1 MAESEK
7 EKLQNAE
14 KRLEVEKQIKDIQS
28 DQLNIAFSATESL
41 KTLYNIRTKN
51 SEAERETL
59 KVARNINSAL
69 LSQGQSYSKISDIQR
84 EISKNQNT
92 ITKATKLQNS
102 MEAGMTAQRVGRV
115 KAVGA
120 IQDDILNYQQ
130 DIVKLE
136 RSKLGAS
143 KEDRKIAESDILIS
157 KEAIK
162 NLDAQFDKKLKLLSA
177 QEQELLFSK
186 LGSKELEKN
195 NKLREEA
202 LDKVKPA
209 SQFLQILGAI
219 PGFSNIAT
227 EAQSDLLAATE
238 KSISEGGK
246 GLNVAEQLQKSLTAG
261 LEAVTSGVTLA
272 IAAIALLIKNFG
284 ALSEAST
291 AIVRQTGRLPENL
304 SVFNTSLVTTVDLLR
319 TQAALTEQ
327 LGVNVQLAFT
337 KETLVT
343 ASEIT
348 KAIGLSAD
356 ASGNLA
362 RLSTITGTNLENSL
376 DALTQSVPKAFSQQ
390 KILEETANVSS
401 DIAVSLGS
409 SVNEIGAAVIKA
421 NQLGLSLQ
429 QVNDIAGSLLDIESS
444 IAAEFEAEVITG
456 KQLNLERARFFALT
470 NDLEGLT
477 GEIANNQEVI
487 SSFANATRIEQEAIA
502 GALGMSREQMADMV
516 LKSDLINTL
525 TDKQRANAAGVTLE
539 GLKQLDAQQALADSF
554 AKLAQASKPFID
566 YFTVFL
572 NQITKFAGFIAAA
585 AAGLATY
592 RAINAAIIAQEK
604 IKLFLAKKQTFQEV
618 AKSAIKMIGNPIA
631 LAGGLIA
638 GGLAFAAAKKYA
650 TQAGDA
656 IIPAGRGPIIS
667 TQEGG
672 LIQGT
677 ANDDVVMAPGIS
689 NIVNAQRE
697 RNINTTVTLSQGD
710 IRALAKAMKDGAMEG
725 SKQGTSQA
733 QINLDG
739 GRVSNRLQPS
749 LAVNT
754 RRYSI

>member
-1 MAESEK
+1 MATPEDIQNQKALNKELRETKELEK
-7 EKLQNAE
+7 S
-14 KRLEVEKQIKDIQS
+14 VKDIQS

-92 ITKATKLQNS
+92 INKATKLQDS

-115 KAVGA
+115 KAVA
-120 IQDDILNYQQ
+120 EIQDDILGYQQ

-143 KEDRKIAESDILIS
+143 KDERKIAESDILLS
-157 KEAIK
+157 KESIK
-162 NLDAQFDKKLKLLSA
+162 NLDDQFDKKLKLLSA

-246 GLNVAEQLQKSLTAG
+246 GLNVSEQLQKSLTAG
-261 LEAVTSGVTLA
+261 FEAVTSGVTLA
-272 IAAIALLIKNFG
+272 IASIALLIKNFG

-291 AIVRQTGRLPENL
+291 AIKRQIGEFPEGL
-304 SVFNTSLVTTVDLLR
+304 SVFNTSLVTTVDLLK

-327 LGVNVQLAFT
+327 LGINVQLAFT

-348 KAIGLSAD
+348 KAIGLSAE

-362 RLSTITGTNLENSL
+362 RLSTITGTNLEDSL

-409 SVNEIGAAVIKA
+409 SVNEIGDAVIKA

-429 QVNDIAGSLLDIESS
+429 QVNDIAGNLLDIESS

-456 KQLNLERARFFALT
+456 KQLNLDRARFFALT
-470 NDLEGLT
+470 NDLAGLT
-477 GEIANNQEVI
+477 GEIANNEEVI

-516 LKSDLINTL
+516 LKSDLISTL
-525 TDKQRANAAGVTLE
+525 TDEQRANAAGVTLE

-554 AKLAQASKPFID
+554 AKLAQASKPFVD
-566 YFTVFL
+566 LLTFGL
-572 NQITKFAGFIAAA
+572 NQITRFAGFIGAIT
-585 AAGLATY
+585 AGLLAY
-592 RAINAAIIAQEK
+592 KAITASIFVIDKARLAV
-604 IKLFLAKKQTFQEV
+604 AKKQTFQEV
-618 AKSAIKMIGNPIA
+618 AQAAIKSIGNPAA
-631 LAGGLIA
+631 LVGGLIA
-638 GGLAFAAAKKYA
+638 GALVYAAASKYA
-650 TQAGDA
+650 KQTGDA
-656 IIPAGRGPIIS
+656 IIPAGKRPIIS
-667 TQEGG
+667 TREGG
-672 LIQGT
+672 LLQGT
-677 ANDDVVMAPGIS
+677 ANDDVIMAPGIARGGRNS
-689 NIVNAQRE
+689 GNANVVISDQQLE
-697 RNINTTVTLSQGD
+697 RMTVALSKAQLNINGRRASSLLQSDAAVTTYS
-710 IRALAKAMKDGAMEG
+710 
-725 SKQGTSQA
+725 TS
-733 QINLDG
+733 
-739 GRVSNRLQPS
+739 V
-749 LAVNT
+749 
-754 RRYSI
+754 

>member
-7 EKLQNAE
+7 EKLRDAE

-92 ITKATKLQNS
+92 ISRATKLQNS

-115 KAVGA
+115 KAVA
-120 IQDDILNYQQ
+120 EIQDSILDYQK
-130 DIVKLE
+130 DIVTLE

-143 KEDRKIAESDILIS
+143 KEERKIAESDILLS
-157 KEAIK
+157 KESIK
-162 NLDAQFDKKLKLLSA
+162 NLDTQFDKKLKLLSA

-261 LEAVTSGVTLA
+261 AEAVTSGVTLA
-272 IAAIALLIKNFG
+272 IAGIALLIKNFG

-291 AIVRQTGRLPENL
+291 AIVRQTGKLPEGL
-304 SVFNTSLVTTVDLLR
+304 SVFNTSLVTTVDLLK

-337 KETLVT
+337 QDTLIT

-348 KAIGLSAD
+348 KAIGLSAE

-554 AKLAQASKPFID
+554 AKLAQASKPFVD

-585 AAGLATY
+585 VAGLATY
-592 RAINAAIIAQEK
+592 KAINAAIIAQEK
-604 IKLFLAKKQTFQEV
+604 IKLILAKKQTLQE
-618 AKSAIKMIGNPIA
+618 AAQAAIKSIGNPIA

-638 GGLAFAAAKKYA
+638 GGLAFAATKKYIN
-650 TQAGDA
+650 QAGDA
-656 IIPAGRGPIIS
+656 IIPAGKGPIIS
-667 TQEGG
+667 TREGG

-677 ANDDVVMAPGIS
+677 ANDDIVMAPGIARGGR
-689 NIVNAQRE
+689 NAG
-697 RNINTTVTLSQGD
+697 LSQAD
-710 IRALAKAMKDGAMEG
+710 VAAIAKAVRDGA
-725 SKQGTSQA
+725 SQA

-754 RRYSI
+754 RKYSI